1 MLQAIRELKF
11 NFRYNFEYLPVIAL
25 SFISFTF
32 IYRVL
37 SPFLSNKLCKNYS
50 KLSYNHKVE
59 WNVRL
64 TSTIFSIIVSTLCIY
79 ILVVDHGLSSSPLMY
94 CFLFF
99 YNMINKLI
107 EIINQIDTIQY

>member
-11 NFRYNFEYLPVIAL
+11 NFRYNSEYLPIIAL

-32 IYRVL
+32 IYRFL
-37 SPFLSNKLCKNYS
+37 SPFLSKKLCKNYS

-64 TSTIFSIIVSTLCIY
+64 TSTVFSIIVSTLCIY

-94 CFLFF
+94 ELFF
-99 YNMINKLI
+99 GLLI
-107 EIINQIDTIQY
+107 F